1 VRLIVLRQS
10 DIDQLK
16 LDLICLSDVINDL
29 DNTEFYGDRTEAVAE
44 QSYRQI
50 LTLSKTIGGAGFMTE
65 LWDRITGRIRKRR
78 HKKVARYE

>member
-1 VRLIVLRQS
+1 MRLIVLRQS

-16 LDLICLSDVINDL
+16 LDLICLSDVIGDL

-44 QSYRQI
+44 QSYKEI
-50 LTLSKTIGGAGFMTE
+50 LTLSKTLGGSVLMTE
-65 LWDRITGRIRKRR
+65 LWDRITGRMRKRR